1 MMAIVA
7 NNFLCLALSGGGE
20 GEREARLDLSL
31 KGRELLFVAKSF
43 VCLPKAAGG
52 GRGNCCDCLPFLMAF
67 ICFDITSLQGGSKES
82 KGEGGRTGNR
92 HIRAAWHECA

>member
-1 MMAIVA
+1 MKNRRHAEAAAAAAAAGSCHVSAESKMMAIVA

-52 GRGNCCDCLPFLMAF
+52 GRGNC
-67 ICFDITSLQGGSKES
+67 
-82 KGEGGRTGNR
+82 
-92 HIRAAWHECA
+92 